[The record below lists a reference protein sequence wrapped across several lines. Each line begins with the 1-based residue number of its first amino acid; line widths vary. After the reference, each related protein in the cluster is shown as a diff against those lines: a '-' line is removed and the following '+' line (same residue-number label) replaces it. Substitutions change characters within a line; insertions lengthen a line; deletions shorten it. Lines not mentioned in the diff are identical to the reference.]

1 MHEVSLGVSEKPN
14 GLKVEWFEWKLG
26 NEDNYFIFSIAALE
40 EDDDDDDDDGEECEG
55 RKRLQ
60 VSAHQASHTN
70 YLLMRGYSY
79 PGIVKLRNLNTNDN
93 IVVESCIM
101 NLKLRDT
108 PAHHFFSD
116 QNFPPLDLTK
126 YGPSLLPPVLTR
138 NILSPSSSPPTAEE
152 CERRLIQDGGY
163 TAQDIE
169 ACAQIRRS
177 LQEAGEK
184 GLDARDLHRS
194 HVHLLEPQ
202 SGRTR
207 SLQQYLQDLQVEGQ
221 VVQVGS
227 MGVRWVLMEHAEPWL
242 LTVNCKQIPRSLL
255 TGNRHSYLR
264 THHNIP
270 FARKRCSTEVQREGV
285 GPPAKRLA
293 KDREKETDKETVD
306 GSPGEVTEKP
316 NEDQQP
322 EQQNEKVDEG
332 SGDKSMNLE
341 EGKQAQP
348 EHDGQK
354 KLETEQGQSR
364 PKRTRKCKFSDE
376 KDQESF
382 FLQSGSSDA
391 EEKLSFISRPWRF
404 IDGKVNRSVCKGI
417 LEAVLYH
424 IMSRPG
430 LTQQALLGHY
440 KDTLQPLAVLEMVQA
455 LIDIG
460 CVTKRT
466 LVKQPKPSLFSRSAP
481 TDSGTSGVTEEPDTV
496 FYEPTISCCL
506 RLCRV
511 LPNDRHWNEC

>member
-1 MHEVSLGVSEKPN
+1 MTLPLPCVSVHGVFRAFLVIQTQRFTHRQNVQLVFFTLSDHLFHYIFHTCVFGK
-14 GLKVEWFEWKLG
+14 LQLG

-79 PGIVKLRNLNTNDN
+79 PGID
-93 IVVESCIM
+93 
-101 NLKLRDT
+101 
-108 PAHHFFSD
+108 
-116 QNFPPLDLTK
+116 FPPLDLTK

-207 SLQQYLQDLQVEGQ
+207 SLQQYLQVKMCIALVMLM
-221 VVQVGS
+221 
-227 MGVRWVLMEHAEPWL
+227 MGRG
-242 LTVNCKQIPRSLL
+242 SLL
-255 TGNRHSYLR
+255 L
-264 THHNIP
+264 
-270 FARKRCSTEVQREGV
+270 
-285 GPPAKRLA
+285 
-293 KDREKETDKETVD
+293 KD
-306 GSPGEVTEKP
+306 
-316 NEDQQP
+316 
-322 EQQNEKVDEG
+322 KVDQKEPENANLVMKKI
-332 SGDKSMNLE
+332 KSHSFCNQDHLMLSEFHLYGFLMRLFAPLLCYNL
-341 EGKQAQP
+341 
-348 EHDGQK
+348 
-354 KLETEQGQSR
+354 
-364 PKRTRKCKFSDE
+364 
-376 KDQESF
+376 F
-382 FLQSGSSDA
+382 FCVLSSNFFPHR
-391 EEKLSFISRPWRF
+391 EKLSFISRPWRF